1 MIESDYNSDSVSTS
15 IDSTFPTPTLP
26 PSSSSI
32 DSIEPMSPT
41 PPPPSKRRI
50 LPSYKYEDGSWII
63 DTGWTLRGSTP
74 TLKPYQSRRLASALA
89 DNVDSTASFTLIQ
102 YTASPTSASPSSAAQ
117 PTRTF
122 TYAQHA
128 YANASEV
135 PIPRG
140 WQPRPRETDYFAVPI
155 IIAMSVLVAI
165 IVVGAILGSVCWRK
179 KKRRRRDPEKDIQE
193 KGWRGV
199 VQRVKRGGRTP
210 KKRKRKV
217 KKSTTEVDVVP
228 RASVE
233 DAPVA
238 GDVAVAGDNESLRES
253 IGSTGSGNRTP
264 RIVRT
269 TGFTAVTERSR
280 PRWRGGGRR
289 RRNVENDGT
298 GDEDE
303 QTALTRSDT
312 RSTTSSAGVRDT
324 LTARLTARLRGSND
338 HQERSSPSTVFSR
351 NPERNRSSS
360 SLSNDPFPR
369 TSTQDTQL
377 TRSTSRSSLYTAA
390 PPPLVPPPS
399 ILFTP
404 ADDPTLS
411 PGPPG
416 SPAFAPISLAHT
428 TSRSFAPSPS
438 PALSTLEA
446 TDPLLPAPPAIP
458 TSNASNFNALL
469 SHDADLGLPLMPG
482 PPAYRP
488 ASSSVQTT
496 RRYGAGDAPRVAPS
510 TSTTT
515 RNFIG
520 RRRRSARE
528 RMAQSGSE
536 DLGEG
541 DWHWPGEKGDSLIA
555 SSSGG
560 GASSSQPSTS
570 TSTSTSPFALTSTE
584 EDEEQE
590 EEEQEEEEEV
600 APPLDR
606 SMYQAHLATD
616 DKSVL
621 HRLRN
626 GPHRDEAEGSGSSR
640 IVTSEVPSPSAPPVV
655 EEEEDLDEDG
665 FERFNLTSQK
675 TPEPEYPTSSS
686 EKSKLRSNSHSQL
699 PSTLL
704 PAPPSRVSYAYLQQS
719 STPTP
724 APSTS
729 KSALAA
735 EYAALHP
742 PEQEEELDLPVYLP
756 QEGRRNETLGMA
768 SAPPITDDDDEEDEE
783 EEEEGVTHATI

>member
-1 MIESDYNSDSVSTS
+1 MIESDYSASTS
-15 IDSTFPTPTLP
+15 IDTFPTPTLP
-26 PSSSSI
+26 SSSS
-32 DSIEPMSPT
+32 SSNSSEPMSPT
-41 PPPPSKRRI
+41 PPPPPPPPSTSKSKRKI
-50 LPSYKYEDGSWII
+50 LPSYKYEDGSWIV

-74 TLKPYQSRRLASALA
+74 THKPYESRRLASALA
-89 DNVDSTASFTLIQ
+89 DNVDHTASFTLIQ
-102 YTASPTSASPSSAAQ
+102 HDATPTSRPSSAAQ

-140 WQPRPRETDYFAVPI
+140 WQTRPRETDYYAVPI

-199 VQRVKRGGRTP
+199 VQRVKRSGRTP

-217 KKSTTEVDVVP
+217 KKSRAEVEDLP
-228 RASVE
+228 RSSVE

-238 GDVAVAGDNESLRES
+238 GDVAVAGDSESLRES

-269 TGFTAVTERSR
+269 TGFTAVTERSI
-280 PRWRGGGRR
+280 PRWRGGGGRRR
-289 RRNVENDGT
+289 RRNGENEGT
-298 GDEDE
+298 GEDEDE

-324 LTARLTARLRGSND
+324 LTARLAARLHSSSN

-377 TRSTSRSSLYTAA
+377 TRSTSRSSLYAAA

-411 PGPPG
+411 PRPRG
-416 SPAFAPISLAHT
+416 SPAFGPLSLART
-428 TSRSFAPSPS
+428 PSRSAAPSPS

-446 TDPLLPAPPAIP
+446 SDPLLPTPSIP
-458 TSNASNFNALL
+458 TSTASNFNALL

-488 ASSSVQTT
+488 ASSTVQTT
-496 RRYGAGDAPRVAPS
+496 RRYGDRGGETPRAAPS
-510 TSTTT
+510 TSIA
-515 RNFIG
+515 RNMIG
-520 RRRRSARE
+520 RRRRSARDRLTE
-528 RMAQSGSE
+528 RERE
-536 DLGEG
+536 DEGEG
-541 DWHWPGEKGDSLIA
+541 DWHWPGEKGDSSIA

-560 GASSSQPSTS
+560 GASPSQPSTS
-570 TSTSTSPFALTSTE
+570 TSASPFALTSPEDEEEPEEEEEEE
-584 EDEEQE
+584 EDEEE
-590 EEEQEEEEEV
+590 T

-616 DKSVL
+616 DKAVL

-626 GPHRDEAEGSGSSR
+626 ATRRDEAEGSGSLSR
-640 IVTSEVPSPSAPPVV
+640 VVASEVPSPSAPPVV
-655 EEEEDLDEDG
+655 EEDDVDEDG
-665 FERFNLTSQK
+665 FERFNSTSEEEVGF
-675 TPEPEYPTSSS
+675 PSASS
-686 EKSKLRSNSHSQL
+686 EKSKLPSPGSP

-704 PAPPSRVSYAYLQQS
+704 PAPPSRVSYAYLEQS

-742 PEQEEELDLPVYLP
+742 QQEEEELDLPVYLP
-756 QEGRRNETLGMA
+756 QEGRRNDALGMA
-768 SAPPITDDDDEEDEE
+768 SAPPPTDDDEE
-783 EEEEGVTHATI
+783 EEEEEGGVTHAMI